1 MKALKSSVLCTVC
14 SQYLLLL
21 NNSVKGSVFFLLNL
35 TSPLIKN
42 LENHYSRSSFLSET
56 GFYI

>member
-1 MKALKSSVLCTVC
+1 MKALKSSVLRTVC

-35 TSPLIKN
+35 ASPLIKN
-42 LENHYSRSSFLSET
+42 RENHYSRSSFPSET